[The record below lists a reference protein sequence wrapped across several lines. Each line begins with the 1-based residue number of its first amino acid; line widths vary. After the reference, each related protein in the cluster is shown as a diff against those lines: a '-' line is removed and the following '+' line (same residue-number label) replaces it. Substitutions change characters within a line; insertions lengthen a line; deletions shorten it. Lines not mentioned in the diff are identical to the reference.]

1 MLYKDPAVSLCRHH
15 MTGSSSDHAQS
26 CSSYSSIS
34 GILTCSREG
43 LQSWIL
49 LYVPFPFHRKIK
61 LKKVLGAFHSLP
73 DMIYI

>member
-1 MLYKDPAVSLCRHH
+1 MSGPVGWWVVVMLYKDPA
-15 MTGSSSDHAQS
+15 DHAQS

-43 LQSWIL
+43 LQRWIL